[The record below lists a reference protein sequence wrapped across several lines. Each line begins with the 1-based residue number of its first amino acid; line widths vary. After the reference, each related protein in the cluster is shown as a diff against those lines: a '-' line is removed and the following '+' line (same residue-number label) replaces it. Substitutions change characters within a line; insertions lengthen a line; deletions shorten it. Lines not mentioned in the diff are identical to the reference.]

1 MVHPAHAPDPAVL
14 EPFRYITCTPGK
26 DVRGKLIDCFTQWL
40 PNLTAAQIDT
50 IKAIVGELHNA
61 SLLVDDIEDG
71 SQLRRGQ
78 PVAHKI
84 FGVPLTLNCANYVYF
99 TALARCHALN
109 SRAAMDVFVLELLN
123 LHRGQGQ
130 DILWRDTVRCP
141 TLEEY
146 ETMVLDKTGGLFR
159 LAVGLMQAVA
169 EDTNAASGLK
179 SAACSSASAAT
190 AAASAAT
197 SSSATSAACAS
208 EASCSAAAA
217 PSPGGRFTPLVNKL
231 ALYFQIR
238 DDLVN
243 LRSDKYMQ
251 SKSYCED
258 LTEGKFSYPIIH
270 AIRADPSDT
279 RLLAILKQRT
289 ESVEVKRH
297 AVEYM
302 ASKQAFT
309 ATAEALSKLHTD
321 CVREIEALGGHP
333 ALAHL
338 LAELDRQMLDV
349 SHDPASAPVGSGAG
363 TEAATQP
370 PPPIGR
376 LDTP

>member
-1 MVHPAHAPDPAVL
+1 MDNSATHPAHTPDPSVL
-14 EPFRYITCTPGK
+14 EPFRYITSTPGK

-40 PNLTAAQIDT
+40 PNLTAVQIDT

-130 DILWRDTVRCP
+130 DILWRDTVHCP

-146 ETMVLDKTGGLFR
+146 QTMVLDKTGGLFR
-159 LAVGLMQAVA
+159 LAIGLMQALA
-169 EDTNAASGLK
+169 DDAAAGGGSSGGGSAIG
-179 SAACSSASAAT
+179 SAAGSAGSST
-190 AAASAAT
+190 AAA
-197 SSSATSAACAS
+197 AS
-208 EASCSAAAA
+208 TT
-217 PSPGGRFTPLVNKL
+217 PGRFTPLVNKL

-270 AIRADPSDT
+270 AIRADTSDT

-302 ASKQAFT
+302 ASKQAFS
-309 ATAEALSKLHTD
+309 ATAEALAKLHRE
-321 CVREIEALGGHP
+321 CVQEIEALGGHP
-333 ALAHL
+333 ALAGL
-338 LAELDRQMLDV
+338 LAELDRQMTDV
-349 SHDPASAPVGSGAG
+349 SHNPDSA
-363 TEAATQP
+363 

>member
-1 MVHPAHAPDPAVL
+1 MSAAASSSSHPQHEPDPTVL
-14 EPFRYITCTPGK
+14 EPFAYLTGMPGK
-26 DVRGKLIDCFTQWL
+26 DVRGKLIDCFSLWL
-40 PNLTAAQIDT
+40 PLTKERSEA
-50 IKAIVGELHNA
+50 IKLIVGELHNA

-78 PVAHKI
+78 PVAHAI

-99 TALARCHALN
+99 QALARCHALN
-109 SRAAMDVFVLELLN
+109 SRSAMDVFVLELLN

-130 DILWRDTVRCP
+130 DILWRDSVRCP

-159 LAVGLMQAVA
+159 LAVGLMQALVA
-169 EDTNAASGLK
+169 DGGEV
-179 SAACSSASAAT
+179 T
-190 AAASAAT
+190 AAAT
-197 SSSATSAACAS
+197 TAS
-208 EASCSAAAA
+208 FTT
-217 PSPGGRFTPLVNKL
+217 PGRFTPLVNKL

-243 LRSDKYMQ
+243 LCSDTYMQ

-297 AVEYM
+297 AVAYM
-302 ASKQAFT
+302 ASKKAFD
-309 ATAEALSKLHTD
+309 ATSAALSRLYA
-321 CVREIEALGGHP
+321 EIQEEITSLGGHP
-333 ALAHL
+333 ALSKL
-338 LAELDRQMLDV
+338 LAELDQQVAEV
-349 SHDPASAPVGSGAG
+349 SHSQQPQSAAGA
-363 TEAATQP
+363 EAP
-370 PPPIGR
+370 PPLVGR